1 MARDVAN
8 VWWAMFGFSVVVLVV
23 VSALWIYAMLRQ
35 PRTHSAEEAKRINR
49 RWIIGG
55 GLVLPTVSIVALLA
69 FGIPTG
75 RSMLPLPVEGEQPL
89 RVQVIG
95 HQWWWEVRYPE
106 SGVVTANQF
115 ILPIDRP
122 VDVEVTSAD
131 VIHSF
136 WVPRLGGKL
145 DMIPGRRN
153 FLRLQA
159 DAPGTYGGQCAE
171 YCGGPHALMGLV
183 VVAHEPQA
191 YAAWREKQVGPAA
204 VVASPQAP
212 LALIDQGRAVFG
224 ASGCAACHTIRGTEA
239 NGLAG
244 PDLTHVGSRQTLGA
258 GILPNNQ
265 GTMAGWIADS
275 QGVKPGN
282 RMPSYPVLTGQD
294 LRAVSAYLDSLK

>member
-145 DMIPGRRN
+145 DMVPGRTN
-153 FLRLQA
+153 TLRLQVSP
-159 DAPGTYGGQCAE
+159 D
-171 YCGGPHALMGLV
+171 
-183 VVAHEPQA
+183 
-191 YAAWREKQVGPAA
+191 WRLP
-204 VVASPQAP
+204 
-212 LALIDQGRAVFG
+212 RAVFG
-224 ASGCAACHTIRGTEA
+224 VLRQPARAHDSPCRSTRSRCVRHLDRG
-239 NGLAG
+239 
-244 PDLTHVGSRQTLGA
+244 PH
-258 GILPNNQ
+258 
-265 GTMAGWIADS
+265 
-275 QGVKPGN
+275 
-282 RMPSYPVLTGQD
+282 
-294 LRAVSAYLDSLK
+294 RA